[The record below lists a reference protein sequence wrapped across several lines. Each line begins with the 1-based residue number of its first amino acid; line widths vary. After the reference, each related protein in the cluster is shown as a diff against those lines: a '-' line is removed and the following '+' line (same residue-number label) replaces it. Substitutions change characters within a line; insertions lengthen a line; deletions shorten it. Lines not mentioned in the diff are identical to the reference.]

1 MNTKNTSVQTRPT
14 HADGRLHQ
22 FARTFTDLCMINTWF
37 ESARYGTAAS
47 RVLYEQYRAAVRDLA
62 SMSEK
67 SA

>member
-1 MNTKNTSVQTRPT
+1 MNKETSSESTRPT
-14 HADGRLHQ
+14 HAEGRLHQ

-47 RVLYEQYRAAVRDLA
+47 RVLYEQYRAAVRDLDLI
-62 SMSEK
+62 SEK

>member
-1 MNTKNTSVQTRPT
+1 MKPETSSEISRPT
-14 HADGRLHQ
+14 HAEGRLHQ
-22 FARTFTDLCMINTWF
+22 FSRTFTDLCMINSWF

-47 RVLYEQYRAAVRDLA
+47 RALYEQYRAAVQDLA